1 MPNPKK
7 KKSLKTRAQQ
17 TKLQKLLV
25 KKNMSQD
32 DLADLWGKKKSY
44 VSVVC
49 NGHVKM
55 NEVSIAELCMLL
67 EVTPNDILPWEE
79 WRKLAKEMNKK
90 KS

>member
-1 MPNPKK
+1 MPPKK
-7 KKSLKTRAQQ
+7 RKKRVAKPKKQQ

-25 KKNMSQD
+25 KKGLSQN
-32 DLADLWGKKKSY
+32 DLAEMWGKKKTY

-55 NEVSIAELCMLL
+55 NEVSIAELCMIL

-79 WRKLAKEMNKK
+79 WRELAKSL
-90 KS
+90 KSK